1 MAAVAVDAAT
11 AYAIVNDAAVDEAAV
26 DSGNE

>member
-11 AYAIVNDAAVDEAAV
+11 AYAIDDAAVDEDTV
-26 DSGNE
+26 DADGA

>member
-11 AYAIVNDAAVDEAAV
+11 AYAIDDAAVDEATV
-26 DSGNE
+26 DAAGA